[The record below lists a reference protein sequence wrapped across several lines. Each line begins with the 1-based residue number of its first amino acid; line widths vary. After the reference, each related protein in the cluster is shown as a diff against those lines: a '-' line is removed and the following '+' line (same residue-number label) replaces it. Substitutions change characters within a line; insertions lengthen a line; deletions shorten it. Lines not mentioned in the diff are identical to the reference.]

1 LELRRQIRYYY
12 LKFIRMKGEPHE
24 LALGMAIGI
33 FAGMMPILP
42 FQTALALTIAFFFK
56 SSKITAALGTWVSN
70 PLNWYF
76 LYYYSYKFGALILG
90 IREQKKVFAS
100 ITAAIRAGEE
110 SMVVAGKILGAGS
123 TFVTA
128 FLLGGLV
135 MGVVFATPSYF
146 IFLKVFRSIRNWR
159 SSRKERRNWRVPDQ

>member
-1 LELRRQIRYYY
+1 
-12 LKFIRMKGEPHE
+12 MKGEPHE

-110 SMVVAGKILGAGS
+110 SMVVVGKILGAGS